1 MNSVVAT
8 SGSCGFRLIP
18 ISSERLDM
26 SSRRTIASSQ
36 NGQITRRRLMAKAL
50 GVFLLT
56 IFISGSLVTSAAAA
70 SVEEFYKGKAIQFIV
85 GGSAGGG
92 YDTYTRLIARH
103 FAQYVPG
110 KPSTVVQNMPGAA
123 MLIAANYVFNS
134 APRDGTVIGHWSGPL
149 ILQHMMGNPAV
160 QFEGRKFGWLGMP
173 TADSLVCILT
183 DRSGIK
189 TAEEWR
195 NAKTRVKLGAIGP
208 GTSGTDDTKVLAA
221 ATGFPLQL
229 IEGYKG
235 TADIRVAAET
245 GEVDGTCAFGWQSA
259 KVTWANALRAKQV
272 HVVLQTMLE
281 PHPELKDVPLAINF
295 AKTDDGK
302 KLLRIASELYG
313 KQRLYSAPPQ
323 VPEQRVRTLQKAF
336 INTLKDP
343 QFLAEAEKAKLEIDP
358 VDGPGIEK
366 MVKGLYEI
374 EPGIVN
380 RVKQLLESK

>member
-1 MNSVVAT
+1 
-8 SGSCGFRLIP
+8 
-18 ISSERLDM
+18 
-26 SSRRTIASSQ
+26 
-36 NGQITRRRLMAKAL
+36 MAKAL
-50 GVFLLT
+50 GVFLLPML
-56 IFISGSLVTSAAAA
+56 ISASLVTSALAA
-70 SVEEFYKGKAIQFIV
+70 SVEEFYKGKTIQFIV

-123 MLIAANYVFNS
+123 MLIAANHVFNS

-149 ILQHMMGNPAV
+149 ILQHLMGNPAV
-160 QFEGRKFGWLGMP
+160 QFEGRKFSWLGMP
-173 TADSLVCILT
+173 TADSLVCITT

-195 NAKTRVKLGAIGP
+195 KAKTRVKLGAIGP
-208 GTSGTDDTKVLAA
+208 GTSGTDDTKLLAA

-245 GEVDGTCAFGWQSA
+245 GEVDGTCSFGWQSA
-259 KVTWANALRAKQV
+259 KVTWANALKARQV

-281 PHPELKDVPLAINF
+281 PHPELKGVPLAVEY
-295 AKTDDGK
+295 AKTDEGK
-302 KLLRIASELYG
+302 KLLRIASEIYG
-313 KQRLYSAPPQ
+313 KQRLYSLPPQ
-323 VPEQRVRTLQKAF
+323 VPPERVRVLQKAF
-336 INTLKDP
+336 IDTLKDP
-343 QFLAEAEKAKLEIDP
+343 QLLAEAEKARLEIDP

-366 MVKGLYEI
+366 MVNGLYEI
-374 EPGIVN
+374 EPAIVN